1 MNDAQLKKK
10 KKEFETIKP
19 LLKYLNINIAFN
31 PNQDN
36 PDFKFEYK
44 GKIVGLELVTCCPS
58 SKYDSNRKS
67 IAAINQEKRHE
78 AIVRYQKILQ
88 ERNENLIVEVDFNHN
103 AFWHAEPISKFV
115 DHVIKEIEDL
125 RTNNK
130 EKFLSFNKISA
141 ENIDSLQY
149 VESIKLVP
157 LDFGEPIVLNKSG
170 QVMQQINQEDFDH
183 CAKKKY
189 QKLFKY
195 KSQEKNSDIDEYWLA
210 VAEHIKEP
218 YEFWDVPYD
227 TSANTG
233 YKRIFLIGYEG
244 VREIYNVITT

>member
-1 MNDAQLKKK
+1 MNNVQLEKK

-19 LLKYLNINIAFN
+19 LLKYLNIDIAFN

-58 SKYDSNRKS
+58 SKYDSDRKS
-67 IAAINQEKRHE
+67 IASINQDKRHD
-78 AIVRYQKILQ
+78 AIERYQKNLQ
-88 ERNENLIVEVDFNHN
+88 GRNENITVEVKFNHN
-103 AFWHAEPISKFV
+103 AFWHAEPKNKFV

-130 EKFLSFNKISA
+130 EKFLSFEKISA
-141 ENIDSLQY
+141 ENNDGLQY
-149 VESIKLVP
+149 VEYIMLVP
-157 LDFGEPIVLNKSG
+157 LDFGEPLVLNKSG
-170 QVMQQINQEDFDH
+170 QVMQQINQEDFDQ

-189 QKLFKY
+189 QKLYEY
-195 KSQEKNSDIDEYWLA
+195 KSNEKNSDIEEYWLA
-210 VAEHIKEP
+210 VAEKIQEP
-218 YEFWDVPYD
+218 YEFWDTPYD
-227 TSANTG
+227 LSTNTG

-244 VREIYNVITT
+244 VREL